1 MYRGRSR
8 FGNSKRTA
16 DLPPGRNPSPRAM
29 ESRYN
34 SRMQN
39 GVSPSR
45 DVHADLLE
53 ERRIYYEGIALFNEG
68 QFFEAHDTWEEA
80 WNLTRD
86 RRRERFYRALI
97 QSSVVLELLRRGRA
111 VGVRQVFVT
120 SQELFEGLPETFMGL
135 LIPRHIDHVR
145 RAIEP
150 ALVDLETRHIQ
161 IDPARLF
168 RIELEYDPFSESRNG
183 EAAELPR

>member
-1 MYRGRSR
+1 
-8 FGNSKRTA
+8 
-16 DLPPGRNPSPRAM
+16 
-29 ESRYN
+29 
-34 SRMQN
+34 MQN
-39 GVSPSR
+39 GSARSR
-45 DVHADLLE
+45 DAHSDLLE
-53 ERRIYYEGIALFNEG
+53 ERRIYTEGIALFNEG

-97 QSSVVLELLRRGRA
+97 QSAVVLELLRRGRA

-135 LIPRHIDHVR
+135 SIPRHLENVR
-145 RAIEP
+145 CAIES

-161 IDPARLF
+161 IDPAKLF
-168 RIELEYDPFSESRNG
+168 QIALEYDPFAESRNG
-183 EAAELPR
+183 EEAELPR